1 MMEFLELAKQRH
13 SVRKFSPRP
22 VERHKI
28 AQIIEAARVAPT
40 AANRQPVRIVVAETK
55 EQRAKLSGA
64 ADTYGAPL
72 VFVACAN
79 ETQAW
84 HRPLDGKG
92 TSDIDASIITDHMMM
107 EATDLGLG
115 SVWICWFDPAKVR
128 EAFSLPADLEPVNI
142 LAVGY
147 SDQSP
152 ANPNRH
158 AEQRISADELVIA
171 LPLS

>member
-40 AANRQPVRIVVAETK
+40 AANRQPVRIVVAETE

-64 ADTYGAPL
+64 MDTYGVPL

-92 TSDIDASIITDHMMM
+92 
-107 EATDLGLG
+107 TDLGLG

-158 AEQRISADELVIA
+158 AEQRISAEELVIA